1 MSTNQR
7 RDHAWELDAMN
18 PNALRDQLRATVEIF
33 TEKEA
38 WQRHKRT
45 EEAEKE
51 TVKRV
56 AEKMIEAVA

>member
-1 MSTNQR
+1 M
-7 RDHAWELDAMN
+7 D
-18 PNALRDQLRATVEIF
+18 PNALRDQLRATVEVF
-33 TEKEA
+33 VEKEA
-38 WQRHKRT
+38 WQRHKCT